1 MEQELFCSGYCR
13 MLDSSRTVTILIENG
28 ILAEIDCNFENCIYA
43 SSCPIAQQIA
53 AALKK

>member
-1 MEQELFCSGYCR
+1 MEQELFYSGYCR